1 MESNPHHS
9 LDIRLL
15 LLLLATMVLGQDNS
29 LMASDKPRV
38 IVTTD
43 GEIDDECSMVRFLL
57 YANEFDV
64 EGIITSSSQYH
75 SRGHKWAGDD
85 WMQPYLD
92 AYAKVYPN
100 LVKHDPRYPT
110 PEFLQARTLLGN
122 VKAEGEMDE
131 VTTGSQRIVEVL
143 LDESDQRPV
152 WIQAWG
158 GINTIAR
165 ALKTIQQQHPARI
178 AEVAKKI
185 RFYFIWEQ
193 DETYQKYIRPHWG
206 KYGIQTIIS
215 DQFIALFYHWKKYI
229 PADQQAYLAGSW
241 MKANILEN
249 HGPLCSLYKAHAK
262 GDKGFSEGDFRSE
275 GDSPA
280 FLHTIPTGLRS
291 MESPGWGGWG
301 GRFVR
306 VRDNTWLDPVLEPGY
321 KYPKGRWYTG
331 SAWGRT
337 RLKKGI
343 ANDAA
348 LTAYL
353 KPQWR
358 WLDAIQNDFA
368 ARADWCVK
376 PYDQVNH
383 APVVKLAH
391 ALDLK
396 VQPGQKVSLS
406 ASGTTDP
413 DGDELTYRW
422 WQYQQAD
429 TYEGAI
435 DIVNARKQDAS
446 FTVPGHG
453 GKGKTIHIICE
464 VTDKGTPPLTRYQRV
479 VVEIE

>member
-1 MESNPHHS
+1 M
-9 LDIRLL
+9 
-15 LLLLATMVLGQDNS
+15 
-29 LMASDKPRV
+29 KP
-38 IVTTD
+38 
-43 GEIDDECSMVRFLL
+43 
-57 YANEFDV
+57 
-64 EGIITSSSQYH
+64 
-75 SRGHKWAGDD
+75 
-85 WMQPYLD
+85 
-92 AYAKVYPN
+92 
-100 LVKHDPRYPT
+100 
-110 PEFLQARTLLGN
+110 
-122 VKAEGEMDE
+122 
-131 VTTGSQRIVEVL
+131 
-143 LDESDQRPV
+143 
-152 WIQAWG
+152 
-158 GINTIAR
+158 
-165 ALKTIQQQHPARI
+165 
-178 AEVAKKI
+178 
-185 RFYFIWEQ
+185 
-193 DETYQKYIRPHWG
+193 
-206 KYGIQTIIS
+206 
-215 DQFIALFYHWKKYI
+215 
-229 PADQQAYLAGSW
+229 
-241 MKANILEN
+241 NILEN
-249 HGPLCSLYKAHAK
+249 HGPLCALYQAHEQ
-262 GDKGFSEGDFRSE
+262 GDKGFDAGDFRSE

-301 GRFVR
+301 GRYVR
-306 VRDNTWLDPVLEPGY
+306 VRDNTWLDPVADPGY
-321 KYPKGRWYTG
+321 KYPEGRWYTG

-353 KPQWR
+353 KPLWR
-358 WLDAIQNDFA
+358 WIDAIQNDFA
-368 ARADWCVK
+368 SRADWCVK